1 MNKKMKR
8 LVSGLLCVVFCLGS
22 FSFAAAEVCKDS
34 AVATVET
41 YDQLPPNVTEQEW
54 EVLRIVN
61 EERVSR
67 NKLPLTTFSGLQTIA
82 HLRSQEIVEYFS
94 HTRPN
99 GNQWHTAFSENGL
112 SYSYAGEN
120 IAAGQT
126 TPASVMQSWMNS
138 QGHRENILSDD
149 FMHVGVGRTYLN
161 SSEYRYYWTQ
171 LFCTGTS
178 ERYTECTVMLPQSM
192 QFPVGTSIEE
202 MNIIVRL
209 TSNVYGECYMPLD
222 DSSCSGFDKTRQGQQ
237 TVTVNL
243 FGFTVNFV
251 VTLGSSQTGLMGDV
265 NNDGVVNMVDATA
278 ILRHALSVSLIPE
291 EFRYRADLNGDGLIN
306 IVDATLTIRIALNI
320 E

>member
-1 MNKKMKR
+1 MNKKMRR
-8 LVSGLLCVVFCLGS
+8 LVSVLLCAMFCFGC
-22 FSFAAAEVCKDS
+22 FSFAAAEVCEKNT
-34 AVATVET
+34 VATVET

-61 EERVSR
+61 AERVSR
-67 NKLPLTTFSGLQTIA
+67 NKLPLTTFSGLQSIA

-99 GNQWHTAFSENGL
+99 GSQWSTAFSENGI

-126 TPASVMQSWMNS
+126 TPALVMQSWMNS
-138 QGHRENILSDD
+138 QGHRENILSDN
-149 FMHVGVGRTYLN
+149 FMHVGIGRTYLN

-171 LFCTGTS
+171 LFCTGMS
-178 ERYTECTVMLPQSM
+178 ERYTDCTVMLPQSM
-192 QFPVGTSIEE
+192 QFPVGTSIAE

-209 TSNVYGECYMPLD
+209 NSNVYGDCYMPLD

-237 TVTVNL
+237 TVTANL

-251 VTLGSSQTGLMGDV
+251 VTIGSSQSGLLGDV
-265 NNDGVVNMVDATA
+265 NDDGVVNMVDATA
-278 ILRHALSVSLIPE
+278 ILRHALSVSFIPE
-291 EFRYRADLNGDGLIN
+291 EFRSRADINSDGSIN

-320 E
+320 G